1 MPPFIADDYFD
12 GIAGAGFDV
21 LYEDLNVKK
30 EIVDIEAIE
39 GGSAANVTAA
49 ATISA
54 ILNKNAATSGGG
66 SGSDKDVDYVTTVVD
81 VEAPAVVAVAS
92 AVPAS
97 PKKTKKAWGI
107 I

>member
-21 LYEDLNVKK
+21 LYEDVKK

-92 AVPAS
+92 AKPAP